1 MTVKGKTLPFDGCVE
16 LVSQVVD
23 DFVVFS
29 KGSAKNI
36 PNKKIYKVA
45 SSREPSIVE
54 RSARMAALRNVSGDL
69 PFNKF
74 AMDKRRIDEEE
85 RNPRKNLQTW
95 NRSQQ
100 FIDAQKHKRM
110 TTFARLMD
118 PLNNIKTAY
127 GTQPEYFDSYARKLH
142 DLVTR
147 ALRVKEADQE
157 IYTPQ
162 LNYLE
167 QLLDARYRLSMEDVH
182 GMDKKTLES
191 RILSKDEDLLRRGSY
206 LDATSYED
214 NTPQVVVKDGDKGIA
229 QESIINAIFG
239 NNKFRRDGEKKV
251 ERTITITIRDEV
263 MDE

>member
-23 DFVVFS
+23 DFVTFS
-29 KGSAKNI
+29 KGAASDI
-36 PNKKIYKVA
+36 PRKKIYKVA
-45 SSREPSIVE
+45 SSKEPAGIV
-54 RSARMAALRNVSGDL
+54 RSARVAALRDVTNNL
-69 PFNKF
+69 FFEKF
-74 AMDKRRIDEEE
+74 AMDKRRIDEME

-118 PLNNIKTAY
+118 PLNNIKKVY

-167 QLLDARYRLSMEDVH
+167 QLLDARYRLSMEDVL
-182 GMDKKTLES
+182 GMDKEVLEK

-206 LDATSYED
+206 LEATDYED
-214 NTPQVVVKDGDKGIA
+214 DTPKIVVKDEDKGIT
-229 QESIINAIFG
+229 QKSIINAIFG
-239 NNKFRRDGEKKV
+239 NNEFRRDGEKKV
-251 ERTITITIRDEV
+251 QRTITITICDEAI
-263 MDE
+263 E